1 MVLADA
7 EDVVSEVAMVAEG
20 VVAMVAEDNA
30 WISILSVIAVPPE
43 DEANESVTLG
53 RTESGLLVTK
63 PVVAV
68 AVSVAAVAASGIT
81 SGAAET
87 VIVSIKCQISKP
99 FCQKQY
105 RCLRMPL
112 VPFGL
117 TYCT

>member
-1 MVLADA
+1 MLADA
-7 EDVVSEVAMVAEG
+7 EDVVSEVAMVADG
-20 VVAMVAEDNA
+20 VVAMVADDIA
-30 WISILSVIAVPPE
+30 WMSILRVVAVPPE
-43 DEANESVTLG
+43 DEATESVTSG

-63 PVVAV
+63 PVVAGT
-68 AVSVAAVAASGIT
+68 VSVAAVAASGIT

-87 VIVSIKCQISKP
+87 VIVSIKSQISKP